1 MFIFKLRRSIGA
13 AFAAMAMGVC
23 LVACAQAPSASQPP
37 VASPISELVAQ
48 ASATANAVA
57 GTKCPEKR
65 AEICPTVH
73 QPVCAQRDTGIRCVR
88 APCPS
93 EAPVTYSNAC
103 AACRDAKVV
112 SYVEGACGAATNLTQ

>member
-13 AFAAMAMGVC
+13 ALAAMAMGVC
-23 LVACAQAPSASQPP
+23 LVACAQAPSTAQPE
-37 VASPISELVAQ
+37 AATKISEIVAQ
-48 ASATANAVA
+48 ASAAASTN
-57 GTKCPEKR
+57 CPEKR
-65 AEICPTVH
+65 SEICPTIH
-73 QPVCAQRDTGIRCVR
+73 KPVCAQRDTGIRCVR

-103 AACRDAKVV
+103 VACRDPKVL